1 MAAEYP
7 VPIHPV
13 TVSIVLLTYNGMPV
27 VEHCIRMI
35 SQQTMGAQI
44 EIIHIDSGS
53 TDGTLDVARAFS
65 LQTYIIPNRA
75 FHHSRTRNFAATLA
89 HNDIVVFL
97 TQDAIPND
105 STWLSS
111 LVAPFVDPTVGGVY
125 GRQIPPE
132 CIGPVRRCAMA
143 YVYPAR
149 REVRDPAGAHNFPL
163 AMVRFSNANSAIRR
177 DLLTRLRFDE
187 RALVCEDHGM
197 CRDILSS
204 GYKIVYEPKAS
215 VIHGHQRTL
224 FSEFQWAVDN
234 GISLVRMGILGD
246 VNGARAELRY
256 GLKGVAEQ
264 IRYLAEKRQYHHAL
278 ISLCTN
284 AVRWLGMQFGK
295 REDRLPVW
303 LVRRLSPGLRL
314 LSTGKAE

>member
-1 MAAEYP
+1 M
-7 VPIHPV
+7 
-13 TVSIVLLTYNGMPV
+13 
-27 VEHCIRMI
+27 
-35 SQQTMGAQI
+35 
-44 EIIHIDSGS
+44 
-53 TDGTLDVARAFS
+53 
-65 LQTYIIPNRA
+65 
-75 FHHSRTRNFAATLA
+75 
-89 HNDIVVFL
+89 VFL

-197 CRDILSS
+197 CRDIL
-204 GYKIVYEPKAS
+204 
-215 VIHGHQRTL
+215 
-224 FSEFQWAVDN
+224 
-234 GISLVRMGILGD
+234 
-246 VNGARAELRY
+246 
-256 GLKGVAEQ
+256 
-264 IRYLAEKRQYHHAL
+264 IRL
-278 ISLCTN
+278 
-284 AVRWLGMQFGK
+284 
-295 REDRLPVW
+295 
-303 LVRRLSPGLRL
+303 
-314 LSTGKAE
+314 